1 MKFVIATLLLLSLIA
16 ISIADIPAIQAPETQ
31 GFSSATNIVADGLVT
46 ESDTIV
52 WQGSTHAL
60 DDSLAGPV
68 TATPWDDSLA
78 GLWFTTYEIPDYG
91 YWILG
96 VGEGTPGIPVS
107 GGDVFFWEVD
117 PANNTPGEVQF
128 TTSYREDTLADSGQ
142 VTYTKSLSVD
152 TRNQV
157 ANQENVEAEKIV
169 AYVGDETGLI
179 YSTES
184 LLLDTAGQYG
194 WSGDLFLC
202 PFASGIPDV
211 TPQFCTIAEMGSI
224 AGMKQMTM
232 TTSAGDRFIAAT
244 GDVPISLDYDITVS
258 GVEDSPA
265 IGGITAYIQVHSMEG
280 RMMEMWDMGS
290 FVPEFDWGSSYRPGL
305 ASDLVYREET
315 TASGA
320 ISGFGKQ
327 MSYTS
332 GYTRIP

>member
-1 MKFVIATLLLLSLIA
+1 M
-16 ISIADIPAIQAPETQ
+16 
-31 GFSSATNIVADGLVT
+31 
-46 ESDTIV
+46 
-52 WQGSTHAL
+52 
-60 DDSLAGPV
+60 
-68 TATPWDDSLA
+68 
-78 GLWFTTYEIPDYG
+78 
-91 YWILG
+91 
-96 VGEGTPGIPVS
+96 
-107 GGDVFFWEVD
+107 FFWEVD

-128 TTSYREDTLADSGQ
+128 TTSYREDTLADPGQ

-202 PFASGIPDV
+202 PFASGISDV